1 MSAPG
6 PGSVAVHAACIRG
19 VEAFPVTVEV
29 SYGGSIPGITIVG
42 MADSSVL
49 EARVR
54 IRCALVACG
63 YEVPRRGIV
72 VNLSPGD
79 LRKTGSGFDL
89 PITVAILAMS
99 GQIPRKGLDERLF
112 VGEVGLD
119 GEVLPCRGEVAYA
132 LLARETGLSL
142 VGAMRQ
148 DHVPFDGVASM
159 FLENIGSLRAGI
171 EAACRAFPLCRA
183 SDSQLPQ
190 RLDYSDVVGQEVAK
204 RAIAVAAAGGL
215 GMLMIGPPGSGKS
228 MLAKRMT
235 SILPPIDAIE
245 RQEALCIHS
254 VAGDGY
260 EGLLAGQR
268 PFRRPHHS
276 ITPAGLVGGGRP
288 VRPGE
293 ASLAH
298 GGVLYLDELGEFPAG
313 VLQTLRQ
320 PIEEGCVRIARVDG
334 TYVFPARFQLLAA
347 SNPCPC
353 GHLGDS
359 EIACRCTPSAI
370 SKYRAKLAGP
380 LVDRIDIVLDVAR
393 PDPSLI
399 IEGAEGL
406 SSSDLRE
413 MVERGR
419 SFRAERVRRTGEGAR
434 EEDGSRL
441 EHIVERCAMEPAASG
456 VLLEVAARNHLSGR
470 GIVRLCRIA
479 RTVAD
484 IDLSSSVAI
493 EHVLEAAMYQ
503 GRRLDGSM

>member
-1 MSAPG
+1 MSSDR
-6 PGSVAVHAACIRG
+6 PGSFAVHAACIRG
-19 VEAFPVTVEV
+19 VEAQPVTVEV

-63 YEVPRRGIV
+63 FDVPRRAII

-89 PITVAILAMS
+89 PIAVAILAMS
-99 GQIPRKGLDERLF
+99 GQIPRTGLDDRLF

-119 GEVLPCRGEVAYA
+119 GEVLPCKGEVAYT
-132 LLARETGLSL
+132 LLARESGLSL
-142 VGAMRQ
+142 VGALRP
-148 DHVPFDGVASM
+148 DHVPFDGVASSYLDSIGALRM
-159 FLENIGSLRAGI
+159 GVDWACKPYPVSSILESVVQ
-171 EAACRAFPLCRA
+171 P
-183 SDSQLPQ
+183 
-190 RLDYSDVVGQEVAK
+190 RLDYADVVGQEVAK

-235 SILPPIDAIE
+235 TILPPIDPVE

-260 EGLLAGQR
+260 EGLLAGER

-298 GGVLYLDELGEFPAG
+298 GGVLYLDELGEFPTG

-334 TYVFPARFQLLAA
+334 TYIFPSRFQLLAA

-353 GHLGDS
+353 GHLGDG

-380 LVDRIDIVLDVAR
+380 LVDRIDIVLDVSR

-399 IEGAEGL
+399 IEGQEGL
-406 SSSDLRE
+406 ASSDLLE

-419 SFRAERVRRTGEGAR
+419 AFGQERAAKWGTSILEGTERFERVIEQ
-434 EEDGSRL
+434 
-441 EHIVERCAMEPAASG
+441 SG
-456 VLLEVAARNHLSGR
+456 MKGDSSDVLLDIAARNHLSAR

-484 IDLSSSVAI
+484 IDQSPTIAVG
-493 EHVLEAAMYQ
+493 HVLEAAMYQ
-503 GRRLDGSM
+503 GRRSDGRM

>member
-1 MSAPG
+1 MSSG
-6 PGSVAVHAACIRG
+6 GQGSFAVHAACIRG
-19 VEAFPVTVEV
+19 VEAHPVTVEV

-63 YEVPRRGIV
+63 YDVPRRAII

-89 PITVAILAMS
+89 PIAVAILAIS
-99 GQIPRKGLDERLF
+99 GQIPRWGLDSRLF

-119 GEVLPCRGEVAYA
+119 GEIIPCRGEVAYA
-132 LLARETGLSL
+132 LLARESGLSL
-142 VGAMRQ
+142 VGAPRA
-148 DHVPFDGVASM
+148 DHVPFEGVKSAYLDGIGALRMGIERATKTYPIVLPHVAS
-159 FLENIGSLRAGI
+159 N
-171 EAACRAFPLCRA
+171 CP
-183 SDSQLPQ
+183 

-204 RAIAVAAAGGL
+204 RALAVAAAGGL
-215 GMLMIGPPGSGKS
+215 GMLMVGPPGSGKS

-235 SILPPIDAIE
+235 SILPPIDPAE

-260 EGLLAGQR
+260 EGLLAGER

-298 GGVLYLDELGEFPAG
+298 GGVLFLDELGEFPTG

-334 TYVFPARFQLLAA
+334 TYVFPSRFQLLAA

-353 GHLGDS
+353 GHLGDG
-359 EIACRCTPSAI
+359 EIACRCTPGAI
-370 SKYRAKLAGP
+370 SKYRSKLSGP
-380 LVDRIDIVLDVAR
+380 LADRIDIVLDVAR

-399 IEGAEGL
+399 IEGTEGL
-406 SSSDLRE
+406 SSSDLLS
-413 MVERGR
+413 MVESGRAFRQERLAHRGGPILPAGE
-419 SFRAERVRRTGEGAR
+419 SSLERMVEEGGMDAKSS
-434 EEDGSRL
+434 D
-441 EHIVERCAMEPAASG
+441 A
-456 VLLEVAARNHLSGR
+456 LLGIAARNHLSAR

-484 IDLSSSVAI
+484 IEQSSAI
-493 EHVLEAAMYQ
+493 AVGHVLEAAMYQ
-503 GRRLDGSM
+503 GRRTDGCM